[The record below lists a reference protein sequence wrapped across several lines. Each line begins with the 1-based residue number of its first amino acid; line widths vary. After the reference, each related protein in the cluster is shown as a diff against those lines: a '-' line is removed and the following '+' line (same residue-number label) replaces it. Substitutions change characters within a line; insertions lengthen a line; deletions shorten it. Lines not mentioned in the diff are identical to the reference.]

1 MKNWFTIEDTLSN
14 KISYYHVMLF
24 AASLPFNRFYSE
36 LILASL
42 LVHTLIQLRR
52 IYARR
57 LFTWR
62 IFTVQSVFFI
72 TAFGMLYST
81 NTAQALAMLGRQ
93 VAIVLLPAILAL
105 NSLDVAKYRT
115 HILCAFSLACAAAI
129 GYLYLDAFLTIR
141 YYGLPLSS
149 ILSAAFIN
157 HNFSEP
163 LGMHATYLS
172 MYALLS
178 FIFLVQSFRGIYS
191 RIWKFFSLGTMLL
204 LAAGLLQLGS
214 RAVLLAGVIIA
225 VIILPVYFLKRRNR
239 MLGFGISLAAILA
252 IIITPILLSSTLKDR
267 YINDLGRDLGKK
279 SEDYS
284 NTTPRI
290 ERWKLALEMIRAS
303 PVTGYGSGD
312 ETDLLTE
319 KYFEHKYYNAYL
331 FRLNSHNEYIS
342 FLLRSGIIG
351 LLVYLLVLLSGFRAA
366 IRTKDLLFL
375 SFMIIIAT
383 ISCSENILD
392 VNKGI
397 FFYAFFFSFFLA
409 AKSSQRRPV
418 KDAPAA
424 GNHEDQIHVFTY

>member
-14 KISYYHVMLF
+14 KISYYHVLLF
-24 AASLPFNRFYSE
+24 AVSLPFNRFYGE

-42 LVHTLIQLRR
+42 FVHTLIQLKR
-52 IYARR
+52 IDVRKI
-57 LFTWR
+57 FTWK
-62 IFTVQSVFFI
+62 ILTVQSVFFV
-72 TAFGMLYST
+72 TALGILYTT
-81 NTAQALAMLGRQ
+81 NTAQGFAMLGRQ
-93 VAIVLLPAILAL
+93 AAIAILPVILAV
-105 NSLDVAKYRT
+105 NSLDIVKYRKN
-115 HILCAFSLACAAAI
+115 ILCAFALACAAAI
-129 GYLYLDAFLTIR
+129 AYLYLDAFQTIL
-141 YYGLPLSS
+141 YYRLPISS

-163 LGMHATYLS
+163 LGIHATYLS

-178 FIFLVQSFRGIYS
+178 LIFLIQSYREI
-191 RIWKFFSLGTMLL
+191 SLPVWRLASLAAMML

-214 RAVLLAGVIIA
+214 RAVLLAGLIA
-225 VIILPVYFLKRRNR
+225 TVIILPMHFLKRRNR
-239 MLGFGISLAAILA
+239 MLGFGISLAAVSVIV
-252 IIITPILLSSTLKDR
+252 ITPILLSSTLKDR

-279 SEDYS
+279 SDDYS

-290 ERWKLALEMIRAS
+290 ERWKLAFEMIRSS

-351 LLVYLLVLLSGFRAA
+351 LLVYLAALMSGFRKAL
-366 IRTKDLLFL
+366 RTKDLLFL

-397 FFYAFFFSFFLA
+397 FFYAFFFSLFLTTKA
-409 AKSSQRRPV
+409 RRRRPT
-418 KDAPAA
+418 KYAAPA
-424 GNHEDQIHVFTY
+424 GNHKDQIHVFTY